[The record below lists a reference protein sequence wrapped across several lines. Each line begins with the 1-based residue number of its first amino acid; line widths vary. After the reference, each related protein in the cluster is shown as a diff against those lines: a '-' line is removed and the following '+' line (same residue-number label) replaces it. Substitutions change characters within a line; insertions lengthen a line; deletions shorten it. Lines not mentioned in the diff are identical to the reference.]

1 MEIIIGVE
9 SSGTVTPQGTATPP
23 VLALLERMDFP
34 EAKET
39 LLHVVPPVATSMWNL
54 DPLLGGE
61 EVERCEQLA
70 VARAEE
76 YIASLI
82 VGTEAESKVV
92 VGQPAGTMLSEAKQ
106 RGVDIIAVN
115 ASGQGTL
122 EALFTGSVA
131 RALVAGTT
139 KSVLLARPTETV
151 GSLRVVLAT
160 DHSGYMDSC
169 VEALAQM
176 APRGIGHLTI
186 LTVYPELLSYTY
198 TEPLSP
204 SVNIRQSEI
213 AYDASDNS
221 VGGETHPTM
230 EERSQHIIE
239 KLRGALGS
247 PETVFDTQVIPG
259 KPSEII
265 TQAMLDTKADLL
277 ILGAKGHSVIERLVL
292 GSVSF
297 DQAIGQHPYSV
308 LILRI

>member
-1 MEIIIGVE
+1 MEIIIGIE
-9 SSGTVTPQGTATPP
+9 SSATVTPEGITTPP
-23 VLALLERMDFP
+23 VLALLERLNFT
-34 EAKET
+34 EAQET
-39 LLHVVPPVATSMWNL
+39 LIHVVPPVATSMWNL
-54 DPLLGGE
+54 DPMLGE
-61 EVERCEQLA
+61 AEVERCEQLA
-70 VARAEE
+70 VVRAEQ
-76 YIASLI
+76 YIASLV

-92 VGQPAGTMLSEAKQ
+92 VGQPANTMLTEARE

-139 KSVLLARPTETV
+139 KSVLLARPTKTV
-151 GSLRVVLAT
+151 GPLRAILAT
-160 DHSGYMDSC
+160 DHSEYMDAC

-186 LTVYPELLSYTY
+186 LTVYPELLAYHY

-204 SVNIRQSEI
+204 PANLRQDEI
-213 AYDASDNS
+213 AYDASAS
-221 VGGETHPTM
+221 AQTHPIM
-230 EERSQHIIE
+230 EGRSQQIIE
-239 KLRGALGS
+239 TLRAKWGVSDTA
-247 PETVFDTQVIPG
+247 FDILVTPG
-259 KPSEII
+259 KPSDII
-265 TQAMLDTKADLL
+265 AQTMIETHADLL
-277 ILGAKGHSVIERLVL
+277 ILGAKGHSIVERLVL